1 MRAISVKNLLGQ
13 VAYDIVSNLGT
24 LSLNNKTNKFCHRL
38 GHVVLIIQ
46 EINNLLDIRA
56 LHVADILAIFVH
68 ANLQYVK
75 QSLFEVGNLRQL
87 LMVFQKVKTRPYLT
101 LYKVFVHLLVQ
112 PKHVD
117 VFFKHTLQDFP
128 KRVLAG
134 QTN

>member
-1 MRAISVKNLLGQ
+1 MRAIGVKNLLGQ

-24 LSLNNKTNKFCHRL
+24 LSLNNKTNEFCHRL
-38 GHVVLIIQ
+38 SHVVLIIQ
-46 EINNLLDIRA
+46 EINNLLDVRA
-56 LHVADILAIFVH
+56 LHIADILAIFVH
-68 ANLQYVK
+68 ADLQYVK

-112 PKHVD
+112 PKYMN